1 MPIKA
6 CRWSLAL
13 LFIVLVAACPLQ
25 AGTTVKDYVRDYKMG
40 LSLYLK
46 GNYEKALVRFE
57 QAIDNNFDFW
67 QSYQM
72 VGYCYFELRD
82 KEEAL
87 KAFEE
92 SLRINP
98 NNPKLIKIYNSL
110 KSGNLDIPL
119 RPVDGPTAMAKIF

>member
-1 MPIKA
+1 MNTKIMSRFLLLILFLAPISHLNA
-6 CRWSLAL
+6 ITL
-13 LFIVLVAACPLQ
+13 
-25 AGTTVKDYVRDYKMG
+25 KDYIRDYKMG
-40 LSLYLK
+40 LSFYLK

-57 QAIDNNFDFW
+57 QAIDENFDFW

-82 KEEAL
+82 KDEAM

-98 NNPKLIKIYNSL
+98 NNPPLVRIYNNL
-110 KSGNLDIPL
+110 KSGKLDIPL
-119 RPVDGPTAMAKIF
+119 RPFGPTAMAKTF

>member
-1 MPIKA
+1 MHLIA
-6 CRWSLAL
+6 RSWTLSLL
-13 LFIVLVAACPLQ
+13 LLLAAACPLK
-25 AGTTVKDYVRDYKMG
+25 AGTVKDYIRDYKMG
-40 LSLYLK
+40 LSFYTK

-82 KEEAL
+82 KDEAL

-98 NNPKLIKIYNSL
+98 NNPKLIKIYNNL

-119 RPVDGPTAMAKIF
+119 RPVDGPTAMAKTF